1 MTSTITITDLAD
13 VRDGDTV
20 TVEFA
25 GGTFVGPAYTSGLG
39 DMSAGGWRIRKRDG
53 APGEATT
60 FVSATREVP
69 GLPTDPGS
77 VILVHEINGEPVGS
91 PTLAILAD
99 PGSDREWMAL
109 RPRSCY
115 YTWHSAGALTTWETC
130 VVTPS
135 GEVAS
140 RG

>member
-1 MTSTITITDLAD
+1 MTNTITITDLAD

-53 APGEATT
+53 DPGEATT

-69 GLPTDPGS
+69 DLPTELGS
-77 VILVHEINGEPVGS
+77 VILIHEIDSRPIEP
-91 PTLAILAD
+91 PIPAIRAD
-99 PGSDREWMAL
+99 LSDRSWVVPGMDMGRAWW
-109 RPRSCY
+109 Y
-115 YTWHSAGALTTWETC
+115 AAGRITRWETC

-135 GEVAS
+135 GEVVG